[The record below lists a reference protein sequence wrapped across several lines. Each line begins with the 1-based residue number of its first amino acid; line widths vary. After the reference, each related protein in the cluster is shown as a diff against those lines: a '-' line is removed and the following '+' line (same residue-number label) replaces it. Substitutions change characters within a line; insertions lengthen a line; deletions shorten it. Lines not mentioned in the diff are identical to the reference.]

1 MLVEG
6 QTFVNWMEK
15 ECSKGGKHYKLPLLL
30 RVPDELFPNK
40 VRQKNNN
47 KIFSRCKQ
55 YHQDYARFIEGMSK
69 KGYADN
75 PVKQV
80 EQSKTFLIPHHGVYH
95 ASKPGKV
102 HAVFYCSAEYSG
114 GVSVNK
120 GWCLVQTLQTK

>member
-6 QTFVNWMEK
+6 QTLVNWMEK
-15 ECSKGGKHYKLPLLL
+15 ECSKGGKHYKLPLPL
-30 RVPDELFPNK
+30 RVPDELFPNNRRMAE
-40 VRQKNNN
+40 VRQKNNK

-55 YHQDYARFIEGMSK
+55 YHHDYARFMEGMSK

-114 GVSVNK
+114 GVFFFFF
-120 GWCLVQTLQTK
+120 